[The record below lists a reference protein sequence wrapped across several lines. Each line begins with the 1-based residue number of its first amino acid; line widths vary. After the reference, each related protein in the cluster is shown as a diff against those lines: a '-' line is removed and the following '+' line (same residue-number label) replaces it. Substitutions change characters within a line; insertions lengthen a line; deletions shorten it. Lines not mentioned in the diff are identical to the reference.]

1 MFDADMVVLYQ
12 VLYETS
18 QQIVSGKEVRRLEQI
33 PNFVT

>member
-18 QQIVSGKEVRRLEQI
+18 QQIVSGKDSPVIRT
-33 PNFVT
+33 NS